1 MAKLSRIGLLWTI
14 ALPVA
19 MGAMGGGE
27 GRANP
32 WLEQTHV
39 IAQPWDLPFVA
50 SPRRA
55 QPTPAQQKQKRSRVP
70 EAQAETPREL
80 HRAPEPHAPSEYVP
94 AAANVFPPPRPPMV
108 PPPPAAEPEPVVSA
122 QKRAPQPVAARDR
135 NRQAQPAQERA
146 PQPVAAS
153 NNRNQRAVPMPTPAP
168 ARNQQ
173 TAAVREVD
181 RNTERNLERQLKRE
195 LPRLQA
201 PVTGVPPVP
210 DQLACGERLAKIARY
225 APLPVRSGPK
235 GCGAPDLVKLE
246 SVLMADKSVVT
257 ISPSPQIRC
266 SMAEQLATW
275 VRDEVGPSAVAE
287 LGSPIASITGND
299 AYECRPRNNIKGAKI
314 SEHGRGN
321 AFDLATFRLKNGGV
335 FNFTDPLV
343 YKPFRDRVRT
353 AACGRFMT
361 VLGPGSDGYHS
372 GHIHLDLAERS
383 HNTRVCQWDVREV
396 TVAARTDAPLATDQ
410 TRTAPSLAAAPKAAF
425 EPAPIP
431 PADPAPAA
439 ARPEKNVA
447 AASPAAPAEKSAA
460 APVKARPETR
470 RETPP
475 ETPAET
481 PGEIPAETPA
491 SSLPERNVAA
501 APAET
506 RPETHSEKSPAEE
519 TPAAAPEETR
529 VATSETTSPEISSET
544 KLAAAPPEAVVAAAV
559 APAATEVER
568 STAAASPPLP
578 LRKPEALQA
587 RQVLAQAQQSK
598 PHTERR
604 GSYRHYNYHYRN
616 FNALLRHLVR

>member
-1 MAKLSRIGLLWTI
+1 MCFCGDHAVAKLSRIGLLWTI

-275 VRDEVGPSAVAE
+275 VRDEVGPS
-287 LGSPIASITGND
+287 
-299 AYECRPRNNIKGAKI
+299 R
-314 SEHGRGN
+314 GRR
-321 AFDLATFRLKNGGV
+321 TRL
-335 FNFTDPLV
+335 
-343 YKPFRDRVRT
+343 
-353 AACGRFMT
+353 
-361 VLGPGSDGYHS
+361 
-372 GHIHLDLAERS
+372 
-383 HNTRVCQWDVREV
+383 
-396 TVAARTDAPLATDQ
+396 AARLDHRQ
-410 TRTAPSLAAAPKAAF
+410 
-425 EPAPIP
+425 
-431 PADPAPAA
+431 
-439 ARPEKNVA
+439 
-447 AASPAAPAEKSAA
+447 
-460 APVKARPETR
+460 R
-470 RETPP
+470 R
-475 ETPAET
+475 
-481 PGEIPAETPA
+481 
-491 SSLPERNVAA
+491 L
-501 APAET
+501 
-506 RPETHSEKSPAEE
+506 
-519 TPAAAPEETR
+519 
-529 VATSETTSPEISSET
+529 
-544 KLAAAPPEAVVAAAV
+544 
-559 APAATEVER
+559 
-568 STAAASPPLP
+568 
-578 LRKPEALQA
+578 
-587 RQVLAQAQQSK
+587 
-598 PHTERR
+598 
-604 GSYRHYNYHYRN
+604 
-616 FNALLRHLVR
+616 